1 MQGKFSQFL
10 DQFAQRRMLKRWR
23 RAAET
28 ADRMDLRS
36 LRAQRDEARQIGREI
51 GRLAHAA
58 DGRLAQVSTDAETPR
73 KPAGADWAW
82 RPDLWACPLDPPGLT
97 EVANQTPLGDAAT
110 IFHDC
115 ATPELSVRQMRNRL
129 PEDRAPFGLR
139 LDVFRFEGS
148 FLSLVLDFP
157 PAACQGLR
165 RRHVIR
171 MEAIV
176 DLERPIEIFARLN
189 VKHGPNTDQ
198 VVRELPLQTP
208 EVMVEFDLGYSAI
221 NEKRVEKIWVDL
233 IFETPRMN
241 QITLRD
247 VAFSRR
253 PRAEI

>member
-1 MQGKFSQFL
+1 MQGKFGKFL

-23 RAAET
+23 QAIKT
-28 ADRMDLRS
+28 MDSLDPNA
-36 LRAQRDEARQIGREI
+36 LRALHGEAGQIRREI
-51 GRLAHAA
+51 DRLTHAA
-58 DGRLAQVSTDAETPR
+58 DGKLALIAMDADRPR
-73 KPAGADWAW
+73 RPIGSDWAW
-82 RPDLWACPLDPPGLT
+82 RPALWRCPQDPPGLT
-97 EVANQTPLGDAAT
+97 EIVNQTQLGQEAT

-115 ATPELSVRQMRNRL
+115 DKSELSLRQLRNHAA
-129 PEDRAPFGLR
+129 EDRAPFAAR
-139 LDVFRFEGS
+139 LDVFRFDGS

-157 PAACQGLR
+157 PEACQGLG

-171 MEAIV
+171 MDAIV
-176 DLERPIEIFARLN
+176 DLERRIEIFARLN

-208 EVMVEFDLGYSAI
+208 AVMVEFDLGYSDI